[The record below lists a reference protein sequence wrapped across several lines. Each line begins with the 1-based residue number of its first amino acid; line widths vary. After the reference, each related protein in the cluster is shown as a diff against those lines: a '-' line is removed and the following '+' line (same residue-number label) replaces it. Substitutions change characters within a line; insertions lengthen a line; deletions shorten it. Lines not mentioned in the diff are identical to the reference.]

1 MINDAIWALGY
12 MIDGEPN
19 RIAALIN
26 SGVVPQ
32 LINLLPMGNFVSI
45 LRIFECIFYGTED

>member
-1 MINDAIWALGY
+1 MEEFNQQNLKMINDAIWALGY

-26 SGVVPQ
+26 SGVVP
-32 LINLLPMGNFVSI
+32 
-45 LRIFECIFYGTED
+45 